1 MTLVKW
7 NPTRNLLDLSND
19 FDRLVDSFFN
29 RDLMVPEVLGM
40 SYPVMDVEETD
51 DEFRITAELPGM
63 KKDDIKI
70 TFQDNILTISGEK
83 KSEKKREDKNLYYAE
98 RRFGKFSRSVSIN
111 SPVKLDKVSAEFKDG
126 ILHITVP
133 KAEEAKP
140 KQIEVKVK

>member
-7 NPTRNLLDLSND
+7 NPTRSLVDLSND

-83 KSEKKREDKNLYYAE
+83 KTEKKREDKNLYYAE
-98 RRFGKFSRSVSIN
+98 RRFGKFSRSISIN

-126 ILHITVP
+126 VLHITVP

>member
-7 NPTRNLLDLSND
+7 NPARSLLDLSND

-83 KSEKKREDKNLYYAE
+83 KLEKKREDKNLYYAE
-98 RRFGKFSRSVSIN
+98 RRFGKFSRSISIN
-111 SPVKLDKVSAEFKDG
+111 SGVKLDKISAEFKDG
-126 ILHITVP
+126 VLHVVVP

>member
-7 NPTRNLLDLSND
+7 NPTRSLLDLSND

-83 KSEKKREDKNLYYAE
+83 KTEKKRDDKNLYYAE
-98 RRFGKFSRSVSIN
+98 RRFGKFSRSISIN
-111 SPVKLDKVSAEFKDG
+111 SGVKLDKISAEFKDG
-126 ILHITVP
+126 ILHIVVP
-133 KAEEAKP
+133 KTEEAKP

>member
-7 NPTRNLLDLSND
+7 NPTRSLLDLSND

-63 KKDDIKI
+63 KKDDVKI